1 MGSQATATASNAP
14 RRVSSRGQMTQAATT
29 KEGAT
34 LWCEC
39 VTDFSR
45 LPDLAQ
51 DWQRLTSQDPQAEIF
66 HLWSWASAFSK
77 AYEGTLSPCVF
88 IVHREQK
95 VVGILPLVRRGSRLE
110 FLGSPHSDYNDIL
123 CEERDAAAVLEVAL
137 DSLLHLQ
144 ADWDYCA
151 LDKLPSHSRVV
162 RCWRQL
168 PPRQRRHLQLTF
180 LCPCPTIMLNED
192 KVVMLK
198 KLTGKRDQKHHQ
210 KVLQKRGRLTFRHLE
225 TREEAREHLRHLF
238 DQHITRYACSGF
250 DSQFLEAEPRS
261 FFEAL
266 VEELDPRTQ
275 LRFAVLEVGKQPV
288 AYHFGFR
295 QNGKHTHY
303 KPTFDID
310 HWESGPGDV
319 LLQHL
324 FQYALE
330 TGESEFDFTVGDES
344 YKYRFANRIN
354 RNFTL
359 HIDRYPAR
367 ATTFL
372 RRLAR
377 LARQTARENPALKSF
392 LRGTAQHL
400 ETALSHTRELV
411 RGNALRAICR
421 KAVRVHAE
429 VLFFSSTPRAL
440 PEAPNDEAISPASL
454 SDLARISLQYRESL
468 NESVLREYR
477 GRLRHGDRAFVAR
490 STVSELSILWV
501 RRSAEISVTEL
512 GPRCTLRLPEPV
524 FTIYDV
530 WNSPGRAAGD
540 LRPEVLRGLAQQCAD
555 IELWTYCLSDQPLA
569 RRALADADFRLRQRM
584 DYRAWQHWF
593 RRGNVKPQVEA
604 LDSGRE
610 TAAA

>member
-1 MGSQATATASNAP
+1 
-14 RRVSSRGQMTQAATT
+14 MTQAATT

-77 AYEGTLSPCVF
+77 AYKGTLSPCVF
-88 IVHREQK
+88 VVRREQE
-95 VVGILPLVRRGSRLE
+95 VAGILPLVRRGSRLE

-137 DSLLHLQ
+137 DSLLRLQ

-162 RCWRQL
+162 RYWRQL
-168 PPRQRRHLQLTF
+168 PPRQRKHLQLTF
-180 LCPCPTIMLNED
+180 LCPCPTIILNED
-192 KVVMLK
+192 KAAMLK

-250 DSQFLEAEPRS
+250 GSQFLEAEPRN

-266 VEELDPRTQ
+266 VDELDPRTQ
-275 LRFAVLEVGKQPV
+275 LRFAVLEVDKQPV

-359 HIDRYPAR
+359 YIDRYPAR
-367 ATTFL
+367 AATFL

-377 LARQTARENPALKSF
+377 RARQTAREDPALKSF
-392 LRGTAQHL
+392 LKAAAHHL
-400 ETALSHTRELV
+400 EAALSVALGLV
-411 RGNALRAICR
+411 RGDAVRAICR
-421 KAVRVHAE
+421 KASWVHAE
-429 VLFFSSTPRAL
+429 VLFFSSTPPARG
-440 PEAPNDEAISPASL
+440 EAPMHVAIAPARL
-454 SDLARISLQYRESL
+454 SDLARISLEYRESL

-477 GRLRHGDRAFVAR
+477 GRLRRGDRVFVAR
-490 STVSELSILWV
+490 DTDGEVSILWV
-501 RRSAEISVTEL
+501 GRSAEISVAEL
-512 GPRCTLRLPEPV
+512 GPRCTLRLPELGFV
-524 FTIYDV
+524 IYDV
-530 WNSPGRAAGD
+530 WNSSGRTAGEV
-540 LRPEVLRGLAQQCAD
+540 LPEVLRGVAQQCAD
-555 IELWTYCLSDQPLA
+555 IELWAYCLSDQPIA
-569 RRALADADFRLRQRM
+569 HRALAEAGFRLRQRM
-584 DYRAWQHWF
+584 DYRAWMHWF
-593 RRGNVKPQVEA
+593 QRSRVKSQIESIG
-604 LDSGRE
+604 SGPE
-610 TAAA
+610 AAAA